1 MKVCCRAA
9 IIPAL
14 LFFTAI
20 LSAQA
25 NCVLSNDEFIKDWS
39 QTKQF
44 TLDVANAMPAEF
56 YSFKPTP
63 QEMTFGEQML
73 HIARA
78 NMFTFRQF
86 SGVPSPFSLDHNLDP
101 SNREAV
107 IKLLQKSFDYVLSV
121 LPQLNDQKLQKKIP
135 VSTFKGRSELTG
147 RDMIMNM
154 FVHTAHH
161 RAQSEVYL
169 RLKGITPPIYTF

>member
-1 MKVCCRAA
+1 M
-9 IIPAL
+9 IPAL
-14 LFFTAI
+14 FLFTAT
-20 LSAQA
+20 LSAQV
-25 NCVLSNDEFIKDWS
+25 NCVLSNDEFIKNWT

-63 QEMTFGEQML
+63 QEMSFGEQML

-78 NMFTFRQF
+78 NMFTFRQL
-86 SGVPSPFSLDHNLDP
+86 SGLPSPFALDHNLNP
-101 SNREAV
+101 ANRDAV

-135 VSTFKGRSELTG
+135 VSNFKGRPELTG
-147 RDMIMNM
+147 RDMMMNM

-161 RAQSEVYL
+161 RAQCEVYL
-169 RLKGITPPIYTF
+169 RLKGITPPTYTF